1 MSGHSKW
8 ATIHRQKEITDAKR
22 GAVWTKITN
31 AIIVAVRETGIGD
44 PDSNFKLR
52 MAMDKGR
59 SANMP
64 NENVKRAIEKGL
76 GAGGNGEQW
85 EEITY
90 EGFGPQGV
98 AVMAEVTTDNNKR
111 SAQEIKNYLEKSG
124 GKLVG
129 PGGVAFQ
136 FKRVGMIVINNPGNA
151 DETMLK
157 LIDLG
162 AEDVEEAVEVI
173 EVYTMPE
180 NLEKVKQAILQA
192 GYQINSFELAYKP
205 TTLVAVS
212 NIDAAQKVLGFI
224 EGLEELSDVQK
235 VFSNLDIPQEVANQI
250 AG

>member
-1 MSGHSKW
+1 MLDMSGHSKW

-59 SANMP
+59 AANMP
-64 NENVKRAIEKGL
+64 NENIKRAIEKGL
-76 GAGGNGEQW
+76 GASSSGEQW

-90 EGFGPQGV
+90 EGFGPHGV
-98 AVMAEVTTDNNKR
+98 AIMVEVATDNNKR
-111 SAQEIKNYLEKSG
+111 SAQEIKNYLEKGG

-136 FKRVGMIVINNPGNA
+136 FKRVGMLIIDNPGSA
-151 DETMLK
+151 EETMLK

-162 AEDVEEAVEVI
+162 AEDVEEADGVI
-173 EVYTMPE
+173 EIYTQPGD
-180 NLEKVKQAILQA
+180 LETVKQAVLQA
-192 GYQINSFELAYKP
+192 GYKINSFELVYKP
-205 TTLVAVS
+205 TTVVTI
-212 NIDAAQKVLGFI
+212 NDKEEAQKVLSFI

-235 VFSNLDIPQEVANQI
+235 VFSNLDIPQEVLEN
-250 AG
+250 

>member
-52 MAMDKGR
+52 MAIDKGHA
-59 SANMP
+59 ANMP
-64 NENVKRAIEKGL
+64 NENIKRAIEKGL
-76 GAGGNGEQW
+76 GAGTSGEQW

-90 EGFGPQGV
+90 EGFGPQGI
-98 AVMAEVTTDNNKR
+98 AVMVEVTTNNNKR
-111 SAQEIKNYLEKSG
+111 SVQEVKNYLDKNG

-136 FKRVGMIVINNPGNA
+136 FKRVGLIVIDNPGNSE
-151 DETMLK
+151 ETMLK

-162 AEDVEEAVEVI
+162 AEDVEEAGSVI
-173 EVYTMPE
+173 EIYTQPGD
-180 NLEKVKQAILQA
+180 LETVKQAVIQA
-192 GYQINSFELAYKP
+192 GYKVNSFELAYKP
-205 TTLVAVS
+205 TTVVTVNDGAS
-212 NIDAAQKVLGFI
+212 AQKVLSFI